1 MSMKTNPE
9 TRSLD
14 DVVRD
19 LVNEI
24 HFGGPTILTSETIP
38 LRSTPTTIVARWKA
52 TILMETDF
60 SDECLPGT
68 SFPTG
73 VFREERTVSLSWP
86 SEPACK
92 ALSDLDAFD
101 WIDENEDVEE
111 EIAWEN
117 PALTADVFD
126 RAIATFDPIGE
137 VETLIECFGE
147 RDKIDYGAFPKRL
160 QPVIRTWVD
169 GYQPPKTRSVK
180 RIRKMTHPRSK
191 K

>member
-1 MSMKTNPE
+1 MKTNTE

-24 HFGGPTILTSETIP
+24 HFYGPTILTSETN
-38 LRSTPTTIVARWKA
+38 LLSSTPTTIAARWKA
-52 TILMETDF
+52 TILMEMD
-60 SDECLPGT
+60 SYPDECLPGT
-68 SFPTG
+68 SIPTSL
-73 VFREERTVSLSWP
+73 FREERTVSLSWS
-86 SEPACK
+86 SELACK

-111 EIAWEN
+111 EIAWDN
-117 PALTADVFD
+117 PALPADVID
-126 RAIATFDPIGE
+126 RAMAKFDPIGE
-137 VETLIECFGE
+137 VATLIEWFGE

-169 GYQPPKTRSVK
+169 GYQPLKKRSVK
-180 RIRKMTHPRSK
+180 RRRKMTPPRPK